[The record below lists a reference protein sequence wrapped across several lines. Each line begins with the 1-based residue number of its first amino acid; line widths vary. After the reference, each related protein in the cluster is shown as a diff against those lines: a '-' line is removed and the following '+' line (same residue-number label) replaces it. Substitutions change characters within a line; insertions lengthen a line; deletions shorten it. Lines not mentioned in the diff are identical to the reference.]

1 MTSTNAYLKAVLTAR
16 VYDVAKETSL
26 DYAPELSSRLS
37 NKVLLKREDTQ
48 PIFSFKIRGA
58 YNKMAS
64 LTIEER
70 QRGVIA
76 SSAGNH
82 AQGVALSA
90 AMLKCA
96 ATIVMPTTTPEVKV
110 SAVRRLGGKWV
121 SVVLFGESYTDA
133 FEHASELQIVKKL
146 SFIHPF
152 DDPAVIAGQGTV
164 AMEILRQQTE
174 DPFAIFVPIGG
185 GGLAAGVAV
194 YIKAL
199 KPHIKVIGVQ
209 TVDSDAMAQSIAASK
224 NIYLDNV
231 GIFSDGTAV
240 KKVGTETLRLCK
252 SFLDDVVLVNTDA
265 ICAAIKDIFR
275 DTRSLVEP
283 AGALA
288 VAGLKTYILKNNLKD
303 VTLTAII
310 SGANL
315 NFDRMRFIAERAD
328 VGEAREAVYAV
339 KIREKR
345 GSFLKFCRILGKRHI
360 TEFSY
365 RISSSDEANIFVS
378 IQTEKALEK
387 DILLNSFTQS
397 GFDAID
403 LCDNELA
410 KRHIR
415 YMIGGKPNLAKRE
428 RLYRFQFPERRGTL
442 IDFLSSMPDRCN
454 ISLFHY
460 RNEGADYSSVLV
472 GIQIDSAEEEKFL
485 QFCEAL
491 SYPYWDETDNPA
503 YKVSLA
509 CIE

>member
-1 MTSTNAYLKAVLTAR
+1 MTSTNDYLKAILTAR

-37 NKVLLKREDTQ
+37 NRVLLKREDTQ
-48 PIFSFKIRGA
+48 PIFSFKLRGA

-64 LTIEER
+64 LTVEER
-70 QRGVIA
+70 ERGVIA

-90 AMLKCA
+90 ARLKCS

-110 SAVRRLGGKWV
+110 SAVRRFGGKWV
-121 SVVLFGESYTDA
+121 TVVLFGESYTDA
-133 FEHASELQIVKKL
+133 FEHASELQSIKNL

-164 AMEILRQQTE
+164 AMEILRQQAD

-185 GGLAAGVAV
+185 GGLAAGIAV

-209 TVDSDAMAQSIAASK
+209 TVDSDAMARSISNSQ

-240 KKVGTETLRLCK
+240 KKVGNETFHLCQ
-252 SFLDDVVLVNTDA
+252 SYLDEVILVNTDA
-265 ICAAIKDIFR
+265 LCAAIKDIFR

-288 VAGLKTYILKNNLKD
+288 VAGLKAYAIKHKLKD
-303 VTLTAII
+303 QSLTAIV

-328 VGEAREAVYAV
+328 VGEAREAVYSV
-339 KIREKR
+339 KIQEKR
-345 GSFLKFCRILGKRHI
+345 GSFLEFCRILGKRHV

-365 RISSSDEANIFVS
+365 RISNLDEANIFVS
-378 IQTEKALEK
+378 IQTSKASEKN
-387 DILLNSFTQS
+387 ILLSSFVQA
-397 GFDAID
+397 GFYAID

-410 KRHIR
+410 KQHIR
-415 YMIGGKPNLAKRE
+415 YMIGGRSNLAKGE
-428 RLYRFQFPERRGTL
+428 RLYRFQFPERKGTL
-442 IDFLSSMPDRCN
+442 IDFLSSMPAKCN

-472 GIQIDSAEEEKFL
+472 GIQIDPSEEKKFL
-485 QFCEAL
+485 QFCENL
-491 SYPYWDETDNPA
+491 SYPYWDETSNPA
-503 YKVSLA
+503 YQCSLT
-509 CIE
+509 CI